1 MQRMVPVLL
10 ALLFI
15 TEVITA
21 GYGTVLPAEEIKTD
35 EGSNVTL
42 QCRLD
47 PKINLVHLGSFW
59 VRVDLHG
66 LVHIYRPRC
75 DDPGPQLLQYRG
87 RTTVD
92 HEDLRKGNLTLHI
105 CSVQLSDAGLYRCY
119 VPRLRAGCTINIVV
133 GKLLCGA

>member
-1 MQRMVPVLL
+1 MFLSS
-10 ALLFI
+10 
-15 TEVITA
+15 T

-59 VRVDLHG
+59 
-66 LVHIYRPRC
+66 
-75 DDPGPQLLQYRG
+75 LLQYRG

-92 HEDLRKGNLTLHI
+92 HEDLREGNLTLHI

-133 GKLLCGA
+133 ETILKSKAGKSREISLG